1 MSNEDSHLTHISSYK
16 DHLMVL
22 GFLITLTIITVS
34 ITSVELSAFNV
45 VAALIIASIKAT
57 IVLLYFMHL
66 KFDQKIFLI
75 MAILVLILVA
85 SVIGIT
91 LFDYIDR

>member
-1 MSNEDSHLTHISSYK
+1 MSSENSHITHISSYK

-22 GFLITLTIITVS
+22 GFLITLTIITVG
-34 ITSVELSAFNV
+34 ITSIELSAYNV

-66 KFDQKIFLI
+66 KFDQKIFLL
-75 MAILVLILVA
+75 MTVLVLLLVA

-91 LFDYIDR
+91 LFDYLDR

>member
-1 MSNEDSHLTHISSYK
+1 MSSEKSHITHISSYK
-16 DHLMVL
+16 DHLTVL
-22 GFLITLTIITVS
+22 AFLITLTIITVA
-34 ITSVELSAFNV
+34 ITSIELSAFNV
-45 VAALIIASIKAT
+45 VAALIIASIKAS

-66 KFDQKIFLI
+66 KFDRKVYLL
-75 MAILVLILVA
+75 MTILVLALVA